1 MIDLSL
7 CALCAKLFP
16 CELFLFFKNF
26 MPTIKTVTK
35 KTSPQKTQAATE
47 SSVEDEPLGMLGAKE
62 RRALALIADRVTL
75 EASRVL
81 FQTGEPGDALY
92 IVESGA
98 VELFV
103 TDHAGQKIF
112 LKTAGCGDFFGE
124 ISLLDG
130 KSRTATAVVS
140 IDCELLRVS
149 RENLLAIFRQH
160 PEIGLQMLGAT
171 GKQLRETDKLLRSN
185 VARNVNDMMDK
196 TMSPLER
203 VTDWVAWFSGSL
215 IFVALTAVWFT
226 VWIAV
231 NTLPLGIPVFDP
243 FPFGL
248 LTMIVSL
255 EAIFLSCFV
264 LISQNRQAEK
274 DHLRS
279 DVEYEINIKAEMEI
293 AHLHEKT
300 DRMNEQMLDK
310 FARLEK
316 VLTNKP

>member
-1 MIDLSL
+1 MRTIETVLEKNLSRMR
-7 CALCAKLFP
+7 AA
-16 CELFLFFKNF
+16 EN
-26 MPTIKTVTK
+26 
-35 KTSPQKTQAATE
+35 QAP
-47 SSVEDEPLGMLGAKE
+47 VETGRLGTLGASE
-62 RRALALIADRVTL
+62 RRALSLIADRVTL

-92 IVESGA
+92 VVESGA

-103 TDHAGQKIF
+103 VDHAGQKIS
-112 LKTAGCGDFFGE
+112 LKTAACGDFFGE

-130 KSRTATAVVS
+130 KPRTATAVAA

-149 RENLLAIFRQH
+149 RESLLDIFRRH

-185 VARNVNDMMDK
+185 VARNVNEMMEK

-203 VTDWVAWFSGSL
+203 LTDWFAWFSGSL
-215 IFVALTAVWFT
+215 YFLVLTALWFAI
-226 VWIAV
+226 WIGV
-231 NTLPLGIPVFDP
+231 NTLPLGVPVFDP

-264 LISQNRQAEK
+264 LISQNRQIEK

-279 DVEYEINIKAEMEI
+279 DIEYDVNIKAAMEI

-300 DRMNEQMLDK
+300 DRMNEQV
-310 FARLEK
+310 LEK
-316 VLTNKP
+316 LAVVERLLIEKK

>member
-1 MIDLSL
+1 MRTIETVLEKNLS
-7 CALCAKLFP
+7 P
-16 CELFLFFKNF
+16 
-26 MPTIKTVTK
+26 
-35 KTSPQKTQAATE
+35 KTQTAAE
-47 SSVEDEPLGMLGAKE
+47 SPIEITPLGTLGAGE
-62 RRALALIADRVTL
+62 RRALAAIADRVTL

-92 IVESGA
+92 VVESGA

-103 TDHAGQKIF
+103 VDNAGQKIL
-112 LKTAGCGDFFGE
+112 LKTAACGDFFGE

-130 KSRTATAVVS
+130 KPRTATAVAS
-140 IDCELLRVS
+140 TGCELLRVS
-149 RENLLAIFRQH
+149 RDNLLDIFRRH

-185 VARNVNDMMDK
+185 VARNVNEMMEK

-203 VTDWVAWFSGSL
+203 CIDWIAWFSGSL
-215 IFVALTAVWFT
+215 HFLVLTAVWFAT
-226 VWIAV
+226 WIAV
-231 NTLPLGIPVFDP
+231 NTLPLGVPVFDP

-279 DVEYEINIKAEMEI
+279 DIEYDVNIKAEMEI
-293 AHLHEKT
+293 AELHQKT
-300 DRMNEQMLDK
+300 DRMNEQMLEK

-316 VLTNKP
+316 FLTKETV